1 MKKTLFDRV
10 EPIMGSIKRKEDF
23 RKAAPRLDEIFD
35 DPEID
40 TMGNDYFL
48 LADLVLKAHKIL
60 SLDPESDRRAHLL
73 RRKEV
78 HERLLANPFSYLNP
92 HGRIDSEFE
101 IRHIELFLEGIER
114 RVIVGQEGGEAEEAG
129 EVNGDA

>member
-1 MKKTLFDRV
+1 MKKTLFEKV
-10 EPIMGSIKRKEDF
+10 KPIMDSVKGKEDF
-23 RKAAPRLDEIFD
+23 RKAAPKLDEIFD
-35 DPEID
+35 DPDID
-40 TMGNDYFL
+40 TMSDDYFM
-48 LADLVLKAHKIL
+48 LADLVLRAHKVL
-60 SLDPESDRRAHLL
+60 SQDPESDRRAHLL

-101 IRHIELFLEGIER
+101 ISHIELFLEGIER
-114 RVIVGQEGGEAEEAG
+114 RDNVGQEGDEAEEVG